1 MTQHT
6 GEKPFAC
13 EFCSYRAITQS
24 IGNTFLTLIYF
35 CTLDGVLKI
44 KYQAN
49 STLPKNHEK
58 KL

>member
-35 CTLDGVLKI
+35 MTFL
-44 KYQAN
+44 YTRWRFEN
-49 STLPKNHEK
+49 
-58 KL
+58 